1 MRREWFPEWCGRAG
15 VEEIV
20 GFAGSRWG
28 PAGSGMGMLLGSRTA
43 TRDLV
48 ACGFPDVPW
57 GGRPAGVP
65 CPDRCLGAWWFEN
78 WIVDASNAMI
88 LMSSFALS
96 RFRQALFLESGFE
109 IDRFVIIFYSVMIC
123 RLA

>member
-1 MRREWFPEWCGRAG
+1 MN
-15 VEEIV
+15 
-20 GFAGSRWG
+20 
-28 PAGSGMGMLLGSRTA
+28 MLLGSRTA

-48 ACGFPDVPW
+48 ACGFPDVPL

-78 WIVDASNAMI
+78 WIVDASNAMTDVI
-88 LMSSFALS
+88 VCFIAISPGS
-96 RFRQALFLESGFE
+96 FLESGFE

>member
-1 MRREWFPEWCGRAG
+1 MA
-15 VEEIV
+15 
-20 GFAGSRWG
+20 SRV
-28 PAGSGMGMLLGSRTA
+28 LLG
-43 TRDLV
+43 
-48 ACGFPDVPW
+48 ACGQWYGYAFGFPDRHPRLGRVRFSGCPLG

-65 CPDRCLGAWWFEN
+65 CPDRFLGAWWFEN

-88 LMSSFALS
+88 FDVIVCFIAISPGSI
-96 RFRQALFLESGFE
+96 FLESGFE